1 MDKTK
6 KKHQISNTV
15 IKNKNIISIFQS
27 NAEETLMQ
35 KLSFWGIM
43 DNYYSL
49 FKNKSSIKFI
59 KY

>member
-1 MDKTK
+1 M
-6 KKHQISNTV
+6 V